1 MLQVRLCIALL
12 LSMFCSLAHAADQ
25 LPPIPRIFPPVGT
38 NKPDEATAKKLRAQ
52 AEELEKDLKPFDPRG
67 KDDTAAKKLDATL
80 FADVAIY
87 PKAVRYALDYDEF
100 YKPTDVADAE
110 KLLAIGRA
118 RLKELQDGVKE
129 PSWTKQRGLVVRGYI
144 SVIDDSVQP
153 YGLHIPEDLD
163 LSKKPPLY
171 VWLHGRQ
178 EKTLDLQF
186 ISERAKNKGKFA
198 ADDAITVH
206 PFGRYNNAF
215 KFAGERDVLDVMF
228 HVEQLYQTDPARR
241 VLMGFSMGG
250 AGCWHI
256 GAHYPHLFCAM
267 APGAGFSESR
277 RFLKIKDD
285 ALPQWY
291 EQVLWQWYDVPCY
304 TRNLFNLPVIAY
316 SGEKDGQKQAADV
329 MEAEF
334 AKHGKKLNHIIGP
347 NMGHDY
353 DKGSLEK
360 IRAELKAITASEQPF
375 SKTASVQTPIP
386 LYGHAGPVAAKQLIN
401 NWQNAQIDV
410 TKEKLPEVF
419 KATIKTQNVSE
430 LELDLPRLAQKSLD
444 AAMKLKYEITLDG
457 QNVDVNS
464 SSHHTFYLHDKK
476 WSKERPTLPGHTG
489 QKAMIKSGVVGLEAS
504 PKSSTEPVTV
514 TYYPAKKTA
523 AILGTI
529 DHVFCKP
536 FAFVIPSGK
545 SKNPESQAWVERELQ
560 YQIDRWRRTFRG
572 DLRVIKDTEIT
583 EHQRRKLNLV
593 LWGDADSNAA
603 IREYEET
610 AKKNPQHGWANLL
623 LKQQAT
629 NTIFA
634 GIYPLDIPFGDNT
647 TAGPVLTPTLNIP
660 FSCGGFTE
668 ALFPDADYVVF
679 NSGPTF
685 RDEHDRNNANQI
697 PKLPDWAVIDVT
709 TPGDA
714 KSPGKIVAA
723 GFFDN
728 DWKYVDPAKQQAE
741 FEARQKQ

>member
-1 MLQVRLCIALL
+1 M
-12 LSMFCSLAHAADQ
+12 
-25 LPPIPRIFPPVGT
+25 
-38 NKPDEATAKKLRAQ
+38 KPDEATAKKLRGLV
-52 AEELEKDLKPFDPRG
+52 EELENDLKPFDPRG
-67 KDDTAAKKLDATL
+67 KDEAPAKKLDETF
-80 FADVAIY
+80 FADIAIY

-100 YKPTDVADAE
+100 YKPTDIADAE

-144 SVIDDSVQP
+144 SAIDDSVQP

-228 HVEQLYQTDPARR
+228 HVEKLYKTDPAKR

-250 AGCWHI
+250 GGCWHI
-256 GAHYPHLFCAM
+256 GAHYPQLFCAM

-285 ALPQWY
+285 ALPPWY

-347 NMGHDY
+347 GMGHDY
-353 DKGSLEK
+353 DKASLEK
-360 IRAELKAITASEQPF
+360 IRGELKAITAKAESKAAEPF
-375 SKTASVQTPIP
+375 TLKVLFPR
-386 LYGHAGPVAAKQLIN
+386 Y
-401 NWQNAQIDV
+401 
-410 TKEKLPEVF
+410 PELF
-419 KATIKTQNVSE
+419 KANFPDHKDYTEAT
-430 LELDLPRLAQKSLD
+430 
-444 AAMKLKYEITLDG
+444 
-457 QNVDVNS
+457 VDPLLQHS
-464 SSHHTFYLHDKK
+464 
-476 WSKERPTLPGHTG
+476 
-489 QKAMIKSGVVGLEAS
+489 
-504 PKSSTEPVTV
+504 
-514 TYYPAKKTA
+514 
-523 AILGTI
+523 TI
-529 DHVFCKP
+529 DGAFCEP
-536 FAFVIPSGK
+536 FIYVLPTGK
-545 SKNPESQAWVERELQ
+545 SRSPEIDAWVARESA
-560 YQIDRWRRTFRG
+560 YQIERWRRTMRG
-572 DLRVIKDTEIT
+572 DIQVFKDTDLRLLKNYIN
-583 EHQRRKLNLV
+583 HNIV
-593 LWGDADSNAA
+593 FWGDESSNKLLQQLLEKDGIKAKTGLGTVLEKFSA
-603 IREYEET
+603 PDKIVVGLTYNSIRDL
-610 AKKNPQHGWANLL
+610 NPQGRGR
-623 LKQQAT
+623 Q
-629 NTIFA
+629 F
-634 GIYPLDIPFGDNT
+634 F
-647 TAGPVLTPTLNIP
+647 VL
-660 FSCGGFTE
+660 
-668 ALFPDADYVVF
+668 

-685 RDEHDRNNANQI
+685 RDEHDKNNANQI

-714 KSPGKIVAA
+714 KSPGKIVTA

-741 FEARQKQ
+741 FETRQKQKP

>member
-1 MLQVRLCIALL
+1 MLRIRLAVALL
-12 LSMFCSLAHAADQ
+12 LAMLCPLIRAADP
-25 LPPIPRIFPPVGT
+25 LPPIPRLFPPVGI
-38 NKPDEATAKKLRAQ
+38 KPDEATARKLRSLV
-52 AEELEKDLKPFDPRG
+52 EELERDLNPFDPRG
-67 KDDTAAKKLDATL
+67 KDDDASKKLDSTL

-100 YKPTDVADAE
+100 YKPSEITDAE
-110 KLLAIGRA
+110 KLLTIGRA

-171 VWLHGRQ
+171 IWLHGRQ

-186 ISERAKNKGKFA
+186 INERAKNKGKFA

-228 HVEQLYQTDPARR
+228 HVERLYQTDPARR

-267 APGAGFSESR
+267 APGAGFVESR
-277 RFLKIKDD
+277 KFLRLKDD
-285 ALPQWY
+285 ALPPWY
-291 EQVLWQWYDVPCY
+291 EQILWQWYDVPNY

-353 DKGSLEK
+353 DKASLEK
-360 IRAELKAITASEQPF
+360 IRAELKEITGKATETSRVL
-375 SKTASVQTPIP
+375 SIQTPLARYGQIQGISLEELNESWHEARLDTSKVGDTYSTVKVTTKNIKGVSLFFNWINPEYRRQPIANFKIDHTVFQRQFFPDSFKLRNDRWLASGSWP
-386 LYGHAGPVAAKQLIN
+386 LESI
-401 NWQNAQIDV
+401 
-410 TKEKLPEVF
+410 EV
-419 KATIKTQNVSE
+419 KYQGSI
-430 LELDLPRLAQKSLD
+430 D
-444 AAMKLKYEITLDG
+444 AAFCEPFIFVVSSG
-457 QNVDVNS
+457 QC
-464 SSHHTFYLHDKK
+464 
-476 WSKERPTLPGHTG
+476 R
-489 QKAMIKSGVVGLEAS
+489 
-504 PKSSTEPVTV
+504 STQR
-514 TYYPAKKTA
+514 
-523 AILGTI
+523 
-529 DHVFCKP
+529 
-536 FAFVIPSGK
+536 
-545 SKNPESQAWVERELQ
+545 QAWVEREMA

-572 DLRVIKDTEIT
+572 DPIVVRDKDLTKD
-583 EHQRRKLNLV
+583 HKAYCNLV
-593 LWGDADSNAA
+593 LWGDDQSNTA
-603 IREYEET
+603 IHALYTNAKATPVDGWKELTERKLLDNEILTGIGVKRAFGELKSRLSDYELM
-610 AKKNPQHGWANLL
+610 QGFHDGQW
-623 LKQQAT
+623 
-629 NTIFA
+629 FA
-634 GIYPLDIPFGDNT
+634 L
-647 TAGPVLTPTLNIP
+647 
-660 FSCGGFTE
+660 
-668 ALFPDADYVVF
+668 

-685 RDEHDRNNANQI
+685 RDEHDRNNANQT

-709 TPGDA
+709 VPGDA
-714 KSPGKIVAA
+714 KSPGRVVAA

-728 DWKYVDPAKQQAE
+728 DWKYVDPAKQQKE
-741 FEARQKQ
+741 MGY